1 MNKNPTLEELNK
13 IMEKNGGSLYLSGM
27 QIESLPDNL
36 TVGGSL
42 DLRGTFITDTKN
54 IKRLHNGDYV
64 DGKYLYADN
73 ILTLINKIRKV
84 DKYTIYYGKIKNQ
97 NVVYDGVNYA
107 HCYKIR
113 NGISDLHFK
122 AIQDRGSDQYKNLT
136 LDSVVKKE
144 DAIVMY
150 LVITGACQQGTQH
163 FLDSLPELKEE
174 YKISEIIELTKG
186 QYGYETFVRFFEGI

>member
-1 MNKNPTLEELNK
+1 MNKNPTLEELNE
-13 IMEKNGGSLYLSGM
+13 IIEKNGGWLDLSGT
-27 QIESLPDNL
+27 QITALPDNL
-36 TVGGSL
+36 TVGGWLYLS
-42 DLRGTFITDTKN
+42 GKSITDTKN
-54 IKRLHNGDYV
+54 IKQLHNGDYV

-73 ILTLINKIRKV
+73 ILTLINKTHKV
-84 DKYTIYYGKIKNQ
+84 GKYTIYYGKIKNQ

-107 HCYKIR
+107 HCDKIR

-144 DAIVMY
+144 DAIAMY
-150 LVITGACQQGTQH
+150 RVITGACQQGTQK

-174 YKISEIIELTKG
+174 YTVREIIELTKG
-186 QYGYETFVRFFEGI
+186 QYGTETFVKFFEEK